1 MSARLNICLIGFG
14 EVGQILAADLCAGAA
29 EKLTAWDVLFP
40 VEDSG
45 PARAV
50 ALSAARAAPN
60 AAAAASHAELVI
72 SAVTAARD
80 IEATSAVAA
89 GVAPGAWFL
98 DLNSVSPGVKRHA
111 ARLIGER
118 GARFVEAAVM
128 APVPPKRLATAMLLG
143 GPHAAEFLPLA
154 RRLGFAGAQV
164 FSHEIGRASAA
175 KMCRSV
181 LVKGMEALLA
191 ESLLAARSHG
201 VDEAVLASMRDVL
214 PATDWRAVARYMIS
228 RSLQHGVRRAE
239 EMREVARTLAEAGVE
254 PSMSLACVERQEWA
268 AQHRDAAGAA
278 TLESMLDAIL
288 ASERERT
295 Q

>member
-1 MSARLNICLIGFG
+1 MSTRLNICLIGFG
-14 EVGQILAADLCAGAA
+14 EVGQILASDLAAGAG
-29 EKLTAWDVLFP
+29 ELTAWDVLFP
-40 VEDSG
+40 VADSD

-50 ALSAARAAPN
+50 ARSAARAAPN

-80 IEATSAVAA
+80 IEATSAAAA
-89 GVAPGAWFL
+89 GMAPGTWFL
-98 DLNSVSPGVKRHA
+98 DLNSVSPGVKQHA
-111 ARLIGER
+111 ARLVAER
-118 GARFVEAAVM
+118 GARYVEAAVM
-128 APVPPKRLATAMLLG
+128 APVPPKRLATSMLLG

-154 RRLGFAGAQV
+154 RRLGFAATQV

-181 LVKGMEALLA
+181 LVKGLEALLA

-228 RSLQHGVRRAE
+228 RSLQHGARRAE

-254 PSMSLACVERQEWA
+254 PSMSLACAQRQDWA

-278 TLESMLDAIL
+278 SLESMLDAIL
-288 ASERERT
+288 AAERERGR
-295 Q
+295 